1 MAFFILEY
9 FMQKKFIS
17 IYEKKYSKILLD
29 EELKQLAIGETALH
43 TPMEWIGFG
52 ALQKQVVVH
61 PPRLF

>member
-29 EELKQLAIGETALH
+29 EELKQLAIGEMGQH
-43 TPMEWIGFG
+43 TPMEWIGLG
-52 ALQKQVVVH
+52 ALQKQAVVL